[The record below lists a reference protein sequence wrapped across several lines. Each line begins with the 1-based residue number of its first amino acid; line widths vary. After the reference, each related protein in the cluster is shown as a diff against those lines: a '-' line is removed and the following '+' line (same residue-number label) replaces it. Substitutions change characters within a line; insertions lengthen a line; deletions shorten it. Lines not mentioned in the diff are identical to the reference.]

1 MYFMSLK
8 VYRDLKNVID
18 TAFDDGKAEGKAE
31 GLAEGRNEEK
41 LERITLMLKK
51 GKLSVEEIA
60 DIFEVTTQFV
70 AEIKAE
76 LNL

>member
-1 MYFMSLK
+1 MSLK

-18 TAFDDGKAEGKAE
+18 TAFDDGKAEGLAE

-60 DIFEVTTQFV
+60 DIFEVTMQFV